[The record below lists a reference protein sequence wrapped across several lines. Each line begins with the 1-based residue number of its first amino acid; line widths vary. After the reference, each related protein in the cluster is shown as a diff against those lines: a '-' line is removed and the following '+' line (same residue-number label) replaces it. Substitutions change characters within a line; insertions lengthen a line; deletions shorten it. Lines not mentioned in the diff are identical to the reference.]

1 MSQTFLKSEVLAGD
15 GSSPGGLTA
24 EMLGGKGDGWLG
36 WLEVLNYD
44 TYETF
49 NIFQLVAPAIK
60 TNVIKCVNNQ

>member
-1 MSQTFLKSEVLAGD
+1 
-15 GSSPGGLTA
+15 
-24 EMLGGKGDGWLG
+24 MLGGKGDGWLG

>member
-1 MSQTFLKSEVLAGD
+1 M

-60 TNVIKCVNNQ
+60 NKCDQMC